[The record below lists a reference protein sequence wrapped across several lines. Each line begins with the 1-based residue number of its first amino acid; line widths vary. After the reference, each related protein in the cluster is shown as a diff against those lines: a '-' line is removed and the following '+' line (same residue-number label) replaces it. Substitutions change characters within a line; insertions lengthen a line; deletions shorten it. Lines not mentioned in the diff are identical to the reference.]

1 MLDTRVT
8 QTNWETS
15 LKPSFL
21 FFFQK
26 KDFSFRALLRSD
38 TQNIKGA
45 QSIAWYVRRV
55 YILIWVVA
63 HIFQTTLSVPNC
75 EYQNSDVIPI
85 FASKHWALYYK
96 RVYWYSDNINSK
108 SISIALNL
116 NILKIDNDTGY
127 IKVILLN
134 QRVLV
139 IPWIFVQENDDIWFW
154 TI

>member
-1 MLDTRVT
+1 MCTNYHNGYTLFLKRTFCFLIMTIFALLLTHVTIVLDTRAT
-8 QTNWETS
+8 QTNWGTS

-26 KDFSFRALLRSD
+26 KDFSFRALLPSD

-45 QSIAWYVRRV
+45 QSIAWYVWRV

-85 FASKHWALYYK
+85 FASTHWSLYYK
-96 RVYWYSDNINSK
+96 RVYWYSDHINGK
-108 SISIALNL
+108 SISI
-116 NILKIDNDTGY
+116 T
-127 IKVILLN
+127 
-134 QRVLV
+134 
-139 IPWIFVQENDDIWFW
+139 
-154 TI
+154 